1 MYQYCILRRH
11 IELNRDRYCT
21 VIQQNNHSTLKYY
34 DHWELLVKILYQY
47 TEYHTG
53 CFFHSHVNKLCG
65 THILPMQSKSWKSYI
80 AIGLLQIF
88 KYWRWCTRINFHFMF
103 LISSLSSQIYLVTDN
118 KWYCFINWFIFFF
131 AYIGDSTSSISRKHG
146 TSVSEA

>member
-11 IELNRDRYCT
+11 IELNRDRYC
-21 VIQQNNHSTLKYY
+21 HSA
-34 DHWELLVKILYQY
+34 EQSQY
-47 TEYHTG
+47 TQILRSLRITG
-53 CFFHSHVNKLCG
+53 KNSLPVHRIPYRVFLPFTCQNELCG

-80 AIGLLQIF
+80 PIGLLQIF

-118 KWYCFINWFIFFF
+118 KWYCFINWFIFF